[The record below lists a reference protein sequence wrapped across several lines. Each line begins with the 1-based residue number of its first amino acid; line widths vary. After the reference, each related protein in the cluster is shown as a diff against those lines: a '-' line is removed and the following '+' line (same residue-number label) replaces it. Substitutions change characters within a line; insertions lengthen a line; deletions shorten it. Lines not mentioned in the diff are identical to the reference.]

1 MNTPYTAVSLFSG
14 ASGLDLGLERTGGFE
29 VRAAVEQ
36 DPSAC
41 ATIRAA
47 HAAARLGGYGFRL
60 YEADVAAP
68 EPQRVLDDLGLRPG
82 ELDLLCGGPPC
93 QPVSSVG
100 RRGGTADH
108 RGLLLWQFVWWLETT
123 LPKAFLIEN
132 VHGLLSAP
140 LRPGAPH
147 GSLLRE
153 FLRDVP
159 PQYRID
165 AFVVEAADHGAPQYR
180 TRVLL
185 VGNRLGRVATFPPAT
200 HGPPGS
206 GLLPH
211 RTLADALAEL
221 VDPQPVVLP
230 FSEAKRRVLALVP
243 PGGNWRSLPDAVA
256 REAMGTAYLRKGG
269 RTGWFRR
276 LAWDRPCSTVLTL
289 PNHASTS
296 LCHPT
301 KDRPLSVRECA
312 AVQGFATDWPFHGS
326 PVEQYRQVGNA
337 VPVPLGEECGRA
349 VADLLDG
356 SGTDESAPR
365 FQLID
370 TRLKKPKGEPH
381 VDAR

>member
-1 MNTPYTAVSLFSG
+1 MNTLHSTVSLFSG
-14 ASGLDLGLERTGGFE
+14 AGGLDLGLERIGFE

-41 ATIRAA
+41 ATLRVA
-47 HAAARLGGYGFRL
+47 HAAARLGGSGFRL
-60 YEADVAAP
+60 YEADVAAL
-68 EPQRVLDDLGLRPG
+68 EPRHVLADLGLRPG
-82 ELDLLCGGPPC
+82 ELDCLHGGPPC

-100 RRGGTADH
+100 RRGGASDH
-108 RGLLLWQFVWWLETT
+108 RGLLLWQFLWWLES
-123 LPKAFLIEN
+123 LWPKAFLIEN

-140 LRPGAPH
+140 LRPGDPH

-153 FLRDVP
+153 FIRDVP
-159 PQYRID
+159 RQYRID

-180 TRVLL
+180 TRVIL
-185 VGNRLGRVATFPPAT
+185 VGKRLSRVAGFPPAT

-206 GLLPH
+206 GLPPH
-211 RTLADALAEL
+211 RTLANALAVL
-221 VDPQPVVLP
+221 TDPDPIVLP
-230 FSEAKRRVLALVP
+230 FSEAKRRVLEQVP

-256 REAMGTAYLRKGG
+256 REAMGAAYSRKGG

-276 LAWDRPCSTVLTL
+276 LAWERPCPTILTL

-296 LCHPT
+296 LCHPQE
-301 KDRPLSVRECA
+301 DRPLSVRECA
-312 AVQGFATDWPFHGS
+312 AVQGFEADWPFCGS
-326 PVEQYRQVGNA
+326 PVEQYRLVGNA
-337 VPVPLGEECGRA
+337 VPVPLGEACGRA

-356 SGTDESAPR
+356 MGTDDLRPR
-365 FQLID
+365 FQLTD